1 MQERKNHLSALA
13 GSAILFLLLAA
24 AFNRA
29 NAAPPAQKVN
39 VVNTPNVTVANP
51 STNAVAVRGAD
62 NPGFQPFH
70 ALRVG
75 CLNTGQ
81 PGQIIDLMAVPAGKR
96 AVIETFTVNTQ
107 LPSGQK
113 PQIMIITTTSGTS
126 VNHWVTL
133 TPQTPEPLGS
143 KDSFSATLSMRLYAD
158 PMTSIQ
164 SFLGRVAADY
174 TGDDCAA
181 VTISGYYVDVP

>member
-1 MQERKNHLSALA
+1 MQRRKYRLCLPA
-13 GSAILFLLLAA
+13 GTGMLLGAMATAIGL
-24 AFNRA
+24 A

-51 STNAVAVRGAD
+51 STNAVVIRSAD
-62 NPGFQPFH
+62 NPAVQPFH

-75 CLNTGQ
+75 CLNAGQTGQ
-81 PGQIIDLMAVPAGKR
+81 FIDLVSVPPGKR
-96 AVIETFTVNTQ
+96 AVIEAFTVNTQ

-113 PQIMIITTTSGTS
+113 PQIMIITTSGATT

-133 TPQTPEPLGS
+133 TPQTPEPQGG

-158 PMTSIQ
+158 PNTAIQ
-164 SFLGRVAADY
+164 LFLGRVAAGY
-174 TGDDCAA
+174 TGDDCATA
-181 VTISGYYVDVP
+181 TISGYYVDLP

>member
-13 GSAILFLLLAA
+13 GSAILFLLLTA
-24 AFNRA
+24 AFNLA

-75 CLNTGQ
+75 CLNAGQ

-113 PQIMIITTTSGTS
+113 PQIMIITTTSETS

-143 KDSFSATLSMRLYAD
+143 KPKPDRERREHPVPTEPVD
-158 PMTSIQ
+158 PRTHPNRRMT
-164 SFLGRVAADY
+164 RVPLQAHPA
-174 TGDDCAA
+174 
-181 VTISGYYVDVP
+181 

>member
-13 GSAILFLLLAA
+13 GSAILFLLLTA
-24 AFNRA
+24 AFNLA

-75 CLNTGQ
+75 YLNTGQ

-113 PQIMIITTTSGTS
+113 PQIMIITTTSGTRALRPVGEIPGS
-126 VNHWVTL
+126 MNGISASCVNSRTNSS
-133 TPQTPEPLGS
+133 TTR
-143 KDSFSATLSMRLYAD
+143 SAETVREIGCSTASAGVW
-158 PMTSIQ
+158 PMNC
-164 SFLGRVAADY
+164 VE
-174 TGDDCAA
+174 
-181 VTISGYYVDVP
+181 